1 MKGLGTAM
9 KEYKPLDII
18 KEVVWNLF
26 IYVLYYIWCFVMLLI
41 IHFLFYR
48 LIPAMKWT
56 VPDIALYALI
66 ASTAMM
72 AVRIAGKLRK
82 RS

>member
-1 MKGLGTAM
+1 M

-41 IHFLFYR
+41 VHFLLYR
-48 LIPAMKWT
+48 FIESMKWT

-72 AVRIAGKLRK
+72 AVRIVGKLRK
-82 RS
+82 R